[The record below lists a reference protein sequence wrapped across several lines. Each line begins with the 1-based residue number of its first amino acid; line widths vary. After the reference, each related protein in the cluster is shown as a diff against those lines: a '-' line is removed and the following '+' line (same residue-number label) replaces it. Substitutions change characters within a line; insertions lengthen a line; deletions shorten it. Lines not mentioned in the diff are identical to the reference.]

1 MTRARITSGLWSWL
15 VLLAVGIA
23 AVYLVHRNAEEIR
36 DTYAAMGWSALAGAG
51 LLALAGSLTIGMVW
65 RALLQG
71 MERAAAPAVDGLVA
85 QLATFYVTQ
94 LGKYVPGA
102 VWPILAQAAAAG
114 RWGYRR
120 AAVVSANLMM
130 MFLLAASG
138 VLLGLVLLPWFA
150 DYGRPWLA
158 WAVVLVPP
166 LVWSQW
172 PGSAAAMLGR
182 LPLPERWR
190 LDVPVSRW
198 ASLRALGW
206 SVLTWVLLGGQLWL
220 LLHAAGADGASSV
233 AAAVGGVGLAYA
245 VGLVVVVAPAGAGAR
260 EAVLVAVCA
269 PVVGT
274 AAALAVALACRLLLT
289 LADVLLAIAG
299 GIRGASG
306 RAVRSAPDREGS
318 A

>member
-1 MTRARITSGLWSWL
+1 
-15 VLLAVGIA
+15 
-23 AVYLVHRNAEEIR
+23 
-36 DTYAAMGWSALAGAG
+36 
-51 LLALAGSLTIGMVW
+51 
-65 RALLQG
+65 
-71 MERAAAPAVDGLVA
+71 
-85 QLATFYVTQ
+85 
-94 LGKYVPGA
+94 
-102 VWPILAQAAAAG
+102 
-114 RWGYRR
+114 
-120 AAVVSANLMM
+120 VVSANLMM
-130 MFLLAASG
+130 MFLLAATG

-166 LVWSQW
+166 LVWSLW

-190 LDVPVSRW
+190 LDVPVSRR